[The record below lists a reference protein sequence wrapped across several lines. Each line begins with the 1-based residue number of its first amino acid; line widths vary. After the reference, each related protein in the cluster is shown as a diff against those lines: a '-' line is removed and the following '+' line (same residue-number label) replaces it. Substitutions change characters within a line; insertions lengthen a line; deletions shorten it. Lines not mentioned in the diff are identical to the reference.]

1 VRRPGRGQQRPR
13 GCFSVNIYK
22 SSASKH
28 GFQVSLKFTLTQ
40 HSRDELLLKSLVD
53 YLGCGRI
60 NQRSG
65 KGVDFVAVLRKKF
78 SDIENKISL
87 LRTPFFKDYPII
99 GVKFKDFED

>member
-1 VRRPGRGQQRPR
+1 M

-53 YLGCGRI
+53 YLVAHLRRARGRI

-65 KGVDFVAVLRKKF
+65 FGVDFVVVQRKKF